1 MMDTKVGT
9 SKKDDPGE
17 VARIGF
23 EAMMKGKGDV
33 VTGWQNKLQLAI
45 ANILP
50 ADVTAELHR
59 SKAAPGSAAG

>member
-1 MMDTKVGT
+1 
-9 SKKDDPGE
+9 
-17 VARIGF
+17 
-23 EAMMKGKGDV
+23 
-33 VTGWQNKLQLAI
+33 VTGWQNKLQSAI